1 VLTLPLECG
10 VPVIAAHAA
19 TKSGFG
25 DPDYFHIFTDMLAKW
40 PNLHGDTS
48 AWNVPRRGRNAHRCV
63 GTNAGLLGERLM
75 HGSDFPVPVSGL
87 WALLRRAISFA
98 DYRRCRKI
106 TNVLE
111 RDYQLKLAMGFSPE
125 HFTRVRA
132 LLRAHSP

>member
-1 VLTLPLECG
+1 
-10 VPVIAAHAA
+10 
-19 TKSGFG
+19 
-25 DPDYFHIFTDMLAKW
+25 
-40 PNLHGDTS
+40 
-48 AWNVPRRGRNAHRCV
+48 
-63 GTNAGLLGERLM
+63 
-75 HGSDFPVPVSGL
+75 VPVSGL